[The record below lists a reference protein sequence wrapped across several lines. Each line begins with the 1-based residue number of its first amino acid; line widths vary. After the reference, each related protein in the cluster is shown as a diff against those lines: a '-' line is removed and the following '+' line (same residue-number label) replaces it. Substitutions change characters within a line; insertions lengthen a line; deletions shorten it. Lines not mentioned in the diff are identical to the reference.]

1 MSEIKRKSIRY
12 DVNIAPIGEYETLDW
27 ECIKYAKTQE
37 CEVTINIPGAA
48 KTISLNGK
56 WQRINL
62 SLRNQEY
69 VATVEFLSNI
79 SQKIQKKVVCYA
91 CYDGRLAEG
100 LSPVLIADPG
110 KGKDITSGQVAKLL
124 AKQAGVDLYWDSR
137 LDYKVVSLINPV
149 KSYVGTFKKCLEEL
163 LAPFNQIVR
172 TADIYIT
179 KNAVKVLYCQGIGS
193 PYNLKFGDGFWLKS
207 CSIRKSQPPKIR
219 NLIVNIYTPK
229 TIKQETKRTVEERY
243 DSKGKIIYRIV
254 RYVTSEAGFTLEEKE
269 EHYGKVYYR
278 DANYNLCWKLGIV
291 KKKIVTFEYDPEID
305 DINKYF
311 IRSRKL
317 VKKHT
322 EEEIYTNQ
330 ELTQTNIEDT
340 QYFYEDDF
348 LKQEVTTK
356 SIALPNTPQEAVIY
370 ESNTEYSKVS
380 EDIVRISNSE
390 VHWTVIYE
398 YEGGEW
404 KKVSQIAQERAD
416 SEKTIMSPQPN
427 IPTIPFAQSEDRIA
441 TETII
446 IEIGSEGEDKEIEF
460 EGECPD
466 LSAIIERVTKC
477 KYQVVIEGPGQY
489 DIEAGTDMTVSIDA
503 GVWINKLTDGEE
515 EKEIDLSDI
524 LAALPPLRVKNVEV
538 TIKGTELL
546 SRITAEGYGD

>member
-1 MSEIKRKSIRY
+1 MSEVKRKSIRY
-12 DVNIAPIGEYETLDW
+12 DVNIAPIGEYEIPDW

-79 SQKIQKKVVCYA
+79 SQKIQKEVMCYV

-100 LSPVLIADPG
+100 LSPVLIG
-110 KGKDITSGQVAKLL
+110 DITSGQVAKLL
-124 AKQAGVDLYWDSR
+124 AEQAGVDLYWDSR
-137 LDYKVVSLINPV
+137 LNYKVVSLINPV

-172 TADIYIT
+172 TADVYIT
-179 KNAVKVLYCQGIGS
+179 KNAVKVLYCQEIGS

-207 CSIRKSQPPKIR
+207 LSITKSQPPRVR
-219 NLIVNIYTPK
+219 NLIVNVYSPR
-229 TIKQETKRTVEERY
+229 TIDQETKRTVEERY
-243 DSKGKIIYRIV
+243 NNKGKIINRIV

-278 DANYNLCWKLGIV
+278 DANYNLKWKLGMV
-291 KKKIVTFEYDPEID
+291 KRKIVTFEYDPEID
-305 DINKYF
+305 DVNKYF

-390 VHWTVIYE
+390 VHWTVVYE

-427 IPTIPFAQSEDRIA
+427 IPTLPFAQSEDRIA

-446 IEIGSEGEDKEIEF
+446 IEIGNEGEDKEIEF

-466 LSAIIERVTKC
+466 LSAIIERITKC

-489 DIEAGTDMTVSIDA
+489 DIEAGTDVELSIDED
-503 GVWINKLTDGEE
+503 VCVNKQVEGAE
-515 EKEIDLSDI
+515 EKEIDLHDI
-524 LAALPPLRVKNVEV
+524 LAALPPLRVKNVEI
-538 TIKGTELL
+538 TMQKTTEGTELL